1 MLGFA
6 RNFPALRR
14 RVSRLLGEPGFGK
27 ERVLACSVSMLDHGL
42 FRVGGEEYT
51 DENGSYGL
59 ATLERRHV
67 RLDTNRTLSFE
78 YVGKAGQQRANE
90 IRDLRI
96 YAAVSELKL
105 VRRRDPR
112 LLAYRDAGGWCD
124 AHAGAINEFIKEVMG
139 AEHSAKDFR
148 TWHANV
154 LAATVS

>member
-1 MLGFA
+1 
-6 RNFPALRR
+6 
-14 RVSRLLGEPGFGK
+14 
-27 ERVLACSVSMLDHGL
+27 MLDHGL